1 VVTSSG
7 TAWSRGS
14 RAVRSMAS
22 TSTSPLCSS
31 PAPWRPGGAVLKS
44 SVKRRQAVRLGE
56 GAT

>member
-14 RAVRSMAS
+14 RAARSMAS
-22 TSTSPLCSS
+22 TATSSLCCS
-31 PAPWRPGGAVLKS
+31 PAPWRPGEAANS
-44 SVKRRQAVRLGE
+44 SVKRRQVVQLGE